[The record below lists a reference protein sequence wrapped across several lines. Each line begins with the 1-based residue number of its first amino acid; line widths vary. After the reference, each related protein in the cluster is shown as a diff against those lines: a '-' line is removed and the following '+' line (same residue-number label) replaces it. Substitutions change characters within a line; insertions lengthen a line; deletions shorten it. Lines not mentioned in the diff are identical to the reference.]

1 MAYAEDFVAVKQ
13 FDKLYKSCMAAG
25 ECYENGSPK
34 EGYTHVCEAFDEMLE
49 LTAEKNNYTI
59 DELYSSD
66 LMTDLSFVNYD
77 MYAGQ
82 LEDKPED
89 DAWKFLRDADSES
102 FATDPKVTNA
112 FYALQEEVNKFAHY
126 YVRGARP
133 SSIGEIA
140 SEASDGHFMSRDTR
154 NFSDLAFG
162 IMAAGTALT
171 VGAIL
176 LIVALIKSN
185 TELIVGGISF
195 LVLAVL
201 LLALRSVKK

>member
-1 MAYAEDFVAVKQ
+1 MAYAEDFIAVKQ

-25 ECYENGSPK
+25 DCYEKGVPK

-59 DELYSSD
+59 DELYASD
-66 LMTDLSFVNYD
+66 LLTDLSFVNYD

-82 LEDKPED
+82 LAEKDEN
-89 DAWKFLRDADSES
+89 DAWKILRDNESES
-102 FATDPKVTNA
+102 FATDPKIMNA
-112 FYALQEEVNKFAHY
+112 FYALQEEVKKFAEY
-126 YVRGARP
+126 YVRGSRP

-140 SEASDGHFMSRDTR
+140 SESSDGHFMNRDTR

-162 IMAAGTALT
+162 LITAGTALT

-176 LIVALIKSN
+176 LIVAIVTSN
-185 TELIVGGISF
+185 SQLIVGGISF
-195 LVLAVL
+195 IAFAVL
-201 LLALRSVKK
+201 LVLLRGVKK